1 MHNIFE
7 LLVQGGINK
16 MEQFYRFAP
25 QIMGLIGI
33 TVGISGYV
41 LKGLL
46 NTYWNNLIWVIM
58 SIIWT
63 CLAAATG
70 VLLKKTNLVA
80 NTDQLTGLKNR
91 RYGHLKLTK
100 ELKNNNLIL
109 CIAMVDVDNF
119 KEVND
124 VYGHEAGDDFLVE
137 LAGIIKKNI
146 RKTDIAVRWG
156 GDEFLVIFPHDSID
170 KATVIS
176 ERLRK
181 TVEKASYSQ
190 ITLSIGVAAMEP
202 TSDLQQVL
210 RALDKRLYKAKL
222 SRNTVVSLKMCEEN

>member
-1 MHNIFE
+1 
-7 LLVQGGINK
+7 

-33 TVGISGYV
+33 TVGIGGYI
-41 LKGLL
+41 LDGLL
-46 NTYWNNLIWVIM
+46 KPNWHNLIWFFM
-58 SIIWT
+58 SLIWM

-100 ELKNNNLIL
+100 ELKSSNLIL

-156 GDEFLVIFPHDSID
+156 GDEFLVIFPQATID

-202 TSDLQQVL
+202 TSDLKQVL
-210 RALDKRLYKAKL
+210 RAIDKGLYKAKL
-222 SRNTVVSLKMCEEN
+222 SRNTVVSFKMCEEN

>member
-1 MHNIFE
+1 
-7 LLVQGGINK
+7 

-33 TVGISGYV
+33 TVGIGGYI
-41 LKGLL
+41 LDGLL
-46 NTYWNNLIWVIM
+46 KPTWHNLIWFVM
-58 SIIWT
+58 SLIWM

-100 ELKNNNLIL
+100 ELKSSNLIL

-156 GDEFLVIFPHDSID
+156 GDEFLVIFPQANID

-210 RALDKRLYKAKL
+210 RAIDRGLYKAKL

>member
-1 MHNIFE
+1 
-7 LLVQGGINK
+7 

-33 TVGISGYV
+33 TAGISGYV
-41 LKGLL
+41 LDGLV
-46 NTYWNNLIWVIM
+46 NTYWHNSIWVIM
-58 SIIWT
+58 SIIWM
-63 CLAAATG
+63 CLAAFTG
-70 VLLKKTNLVA
+70 ILLKKTNLVA

-100 ELKNNNLIL
+100 ELKNSNLIL

-124 VYGHEAGDDFLVE
+124 VYGHEAGDAFLVE
-137 LAGIIKKNI
+137 LAEIIKKNI

-156 GDEFLVIFPHDSID
+156 GDEFLVIFPQADID

-210 RALDKRLYKAKL
+210 RTIDKGLYKAKL